1 MAGASRRGAAPAT
14 VNAVWRAHRG
24 AGPAPVH
31 VPTIRYLFMS
41 EFPSPAVG
49 RQVPIRHAL
58 TLPSPGPIPFSV
70 EFMPPRDDA
79 AEERLLRAAEAF
91 HDLGAAFASV
101 TYGAGGSSR
110 DRTLR
115 IAERVSRQ
123 PLTTLVHLTLV
134 GHTVDELRTILRSY
148 LERGLTN
155 LLVLRG
161 DPPGD
166 PLGDWVPTEGGLNYA
181 SDLIELIRSEEEF
194 ADFEIGIAS
203 FPESHYRA
211 KSVEDDTK
219 YTLAKLRAGAEY
231 SITQMFFDVEHY
243 LRLRD
248 RLAEVDPEQAEK
260 PIIPG
265 LMPITSLRS
274 VRRQLELSGSKLPSA
289 LEDRLVGAA
298 AGDEEANRA
307 EIRKVGIEVSTE
319 MADRLISEGVPGI
332 HFMTLNFARATQE
345 VLHNLGMAP
354 AWGSGQDMVRGG
366 F

>member
-1 MAGASRRGAAPAT
+1 
-14 VNAVWRAHRG
+14 
-24 AGPAPVH
+24 
-31 VPTIRYLFMS
+31 MS
-41 EFPSPAVG
+41 STTPLSPG
-49 RQVPIRHAL
+49 RQVTIRQAL
-58 TLPSPGPIPFSV
+58 SMPSAGSIPFSV

-91 HDLGAAFASV
+91 HDLGASFASV

-115 IAERVSRQ
+115 IAQRVSRQ

-134 GHTVDELRTILRSY
+134 EHTVDELREILRSY
-148 LERGLTN
+148 LSAGLTN

-166 PLGDWVPTEGGLNYA
+166 PLGPWVETEGGLHYA
-181 SDLIELIRSEEEF
+181 SELIELIKAEPEF
-194 ADFEIGIAS
+194 EKFEIGIAS
-203 FPESHYRA
+203 FPEGHYR
-211 KSVEDDTK
+211 SPDLDHDTQ

-231 SITQMFFDVEHY
+231 SITQMFFDIEHY

-248 RLAEVDPEQAEK
+248 RLVEADPVHGAK

-274 VRRQLELSGSKLPSA
+274 VRRQVELSGAQLSSD
-289 LEDRLVGAA
+289 LEERLIKAA
-298 AGDEEANRA
+298 DGDEQANKD
-307 EIRKVGIEVSTE
+307 EIRKIGIEFSTN
-319 MADRLISEGVPGI
+319 MAERLIAEGVPGL
-332 HFMTLNFARATQE
+332 HFMTMNFARASQE

-354 AWGSGQDMVRGG
+354 EWGTGQDMLRGG